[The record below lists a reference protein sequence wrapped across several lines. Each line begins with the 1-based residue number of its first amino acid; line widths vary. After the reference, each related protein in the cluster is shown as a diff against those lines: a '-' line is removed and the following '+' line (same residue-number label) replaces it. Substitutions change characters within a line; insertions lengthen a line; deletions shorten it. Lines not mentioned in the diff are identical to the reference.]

1 VHSAAALRL
10 GYVRAVGPVDLR
22 RRAPGAKAP
31 VLILGFNAGLED
43 LLHPRRQRQGQR
55 QRQRLALRAFV
66 VPTLRQAQGRLLR
79 KRREGWGTRFVSCGG
94 EVKVPVPRLFKE
106 RRDKDGPPGIDPPFA
121 KLIRGGWFAK
131 VFFMSDRVMSESAMS
146 ESTEQIR
153 ELLDSVYRVDSGRIL
168 ATLIRL
174 LGDFDLAEEAMHEAF
189 AAALSLWPKSG
200 VPGNPRPWLIS
211 TARFKA
217 IDTLR
222 RRARFDASQD
232 EFVRYFEAQ
241 SISAERS
248 NKNEEHG
255 LEDDYL
261 EDDRL
266 RLIFTCCHPSLAP
279 DARVALTLRE
289 VCGLTTEEIA
299 KAFLITPR
307 TLAQRVV
314 RAKAKIRE
322 TPIRYEVP
330 TPGELP
336 ERLGAVLQV
345 IYLVF
350 NEGYSA
356 AAGAEVTRAELT
368 GEAIRLG
375 RLLVELHLTELG
387 PEPEVI
393 GLLSLML
400 LQESRRAARNSPTG
414 ELILLENQDRALWN
428 REQIAE
434 GVALLEKA
442 LQYRQ
447 KSRRFGS
454 YTLQA
459 AIAAVHAEAES
470 VARTDWRQIVA
481 LYDRLLQVQP
491 SPVVQLNRAVAIAMR
506 DGPEAG
512 LTNIDAVLEHGEL
525 ANYYLAHSARADMCR
540 RLGRTAEARASYEK
554 ALALTQQEPERQF
567 LQERIRQLK

>member
-1 VHSAAALRL
+1 MTREQRGSAELVRSSNECIGEFRVNRGSVLLSKFQSHL
-10 GYVRAVGPVDLR
+10 GTL
-22 RRAPGAKAP
+22 
-31 VLILGFNAGLED
+31 
-43 LLHPRRQRQGQR
+43 PRS
-55 QRQRLALRAFV
+55 A
-66 VPTLRQAQGRLLR
+66 
-79 KRREGWGTRFVSCGG
+79 
-94 EVKVPVPRLFKE
+94 
-106 RRDKDGPPGIDPPFA
+106 GIDPPFA

-131 VFFMSDRVMSESAMS
+131 VVVMSERVMSERSP
-146 ESTEQIR
+146 EQIR
-153 ELLDSVYRVDSGRIL
+153 ELLDSLYRVDSGRIL

-189 AAALSLWPKSG
+189 AAALSVWPGSG

-232 EFVRYFEAQ
+232 ELVRYLEAQ
-241 SISAERS
+241 WSAAESSHENS
-248 NKNEEHG
+248 NEYLG
-255 LEDDYL
+255 L

-279 DARVALTLRE
+279 EARVALTLRE

-299 KAFLITPR
+299 KAFLTTPR
-307 TLAQRVV
+307 TLAQRIV

-322 TPIRYEVP
+322 TPIPYEVP
-330 TPGELP
+330 TPQELP

-375 RLLVELHLTELG
+375 RLLLELR
-387 PEPEVI
+387 PEPEVVGSEII
-393 GLLSLML
+393 GLGIMVPEVMGLLALML
-400 LQESRRAARNSPTG
+400 LQESRHAARTSATG

-442 LQYRQ
+442 LKYQPRSGQ
-447 KSRRFGS
+447 SSRRFGS

-481 LYDRLLQVQP
+481 LYDQLVRIQP

-512 LTNIDAVLEHGEL
+512 LAHIDAVLEPSSGKQGEL
-525 ANYYLAHSARADMCR
+525 ANYYLAHSARADMYR
-540 RLGRTAEARASYEK
+540 RLGRTVEARASYEK

-567 LQERIRQLK
+567 LQERIRQLG

>member
-1 VHSAAALRL
+1 
-10 GYVRAVGPVDLR
+10 
-22 RRAPGAKAP
+22 
-31 VLILGFNAGLED
+31 
-43 LLHPRRQRQGQR
+43 
-55 QRQRLALRAFV
+55 
-66 VPTLRQAQGRLLR
+66 
-79 KRREGWGTRFVSCGG
+79 
-94 EVKVPVPRLFKE
+94 
-106 RRDKDGPPGIDPPFA
+106 
-121 KLIRGGWFAK
+121 
-131 VFFMSDRVMSESAMS
+131 
-146 ESTEQIR
+146 
-153 ELLDSVYRVDSGRIL
+153 
-168 ATLIRL
+168 
-174 LGDFDLAEEAMHEAF
+174 
-189 AAALSLWPKSG
+189 
-200 VPGNPRPWLIS
+200 LIS

-232 EFVRYFEAQ
+232 ELARHLEAQ
-241 SISAERS
+241 WSSAGS
-248 NKNEEHG
+248 SKEEDSPDAG
-255 LEDDYL
+255 L

-266 RLIFTCCHPSLAP
+266 RLIFTCCHPLLAP

-299 KAFLITPR
+299 KAFLTTPS
-307 TLAQRVV
+307 TLAQRIV
-314 RAKAKIRE
+314 RARAKIRE
-322 TPIRYEVP
+322 TPIPYEVP
-330 TPGELP
+330 TPQELP

-375 RLLVELHLTELG
+375 RLLMELR
-387 PEPEVI
+387 PEPEI
-393 GLLSLML
+393 MGLLALML
-400 LQESRRAARNSPTG
+400 LQESRRAARTSSTG

-442 LQYRQ
+442 LKHQQ
-447 KSRRFGS
+447 KSRRLGA

-470 VARTDWRQIVA
+470 VAATDWRQIVA
-481 LYDRLLQVQP
+481 LYDQLLRIQP

-512 LTNIDAVLEHGEL
+512 LAHIDAVLGDSSGKQGEL
-525 ANYYLAHSARADMCR
+525 ANYYLAHSARADMYR

>member
-1 VHSAAALRL
+1 
-10 GYVRAVGPVDLR
+10 
-22 RRAPGAKAP
+22 
-31 VLILGFNAGLED
+31 
-43 LLHPRRQRQGQR
+43 
-55 QRQRLALRAFV
+55 
-66 VPTLRQAQGRLLR
+66 
-79 KRREGWGTRFVSCGG
+79 
-94 EVKVPVPRLFKE
+94 
-106 RRDKDGPPGIDPPFA
+106 
-121 KLIRGGWFAK
+121 
-131 VFFMSDRVMSESAMS
+131 MSEP
-146 ESTEQIR
+146 STDQIHAPIR
-153 ELLDSVYRVDSGRIL
+153 ELLDSLYRMDSGRIL

-189 AAALSLWPKSG
+189 AAALSLWPRSG

-232 EFVRYFEAQ
+232 ELVRYLEAQ
-241 SISAERS
+241 SSSAERS
-248 NKNEEHG
+248 NKNEE
-255 LEDDYL
+255 DSL

-266 RLIFTCCHPSLAP
+266 RLIFTCCHPSLP
-279 DARVALTLRE
+279 PEARVALTLRE

-299 KAFLITPR
+299 KAFLTTPR
-307 TLAQRVV
+307 TLAQRIV

-322 TPIRYEVP
+322 TPIPYEVP
-330 TPGELP
+330 TPQELP

-375 RLLVELHLTELG
+375 RLLIELL

-400 LQESRRAARNSPTG
+400 LQESRHAARTSPTG
-414 ELILLENQDRALWN
+414 ELILLEHQDRALWN
-428 REQIAE
+428 KGQIVE

-442 LQYRQ
+442 L
-447 KSRRFGS
+447 KSRRFGV

-459 AIAAVHAEAES
+459 AIAAIHAEAES
-470 VARTDWRQIVA
+470 TAATDWRQIVA
-481 LYDRLLQVQP
+481 LYNQLVRIHP
-491 SPVVQLNRAVAIAMR
+491 SPVAHLNRAVAIAMR

-512 LTNIDAVLEHGEL
+512 LTHIDAVLEHGEL
-525 ANYYLAHSARADMCR
+525 ANYYLAHSARAELYR
-540 RLGRTAEARASYEK
+540 RLGRTAEARASYER